1 MKHEC
6 SSNAAEDIVFT
17 DCAKREISLD
27 HNHRTINYLRL
38 SITDRCNLRCI
49 YCMPEEGIQFKPHSE
64 ILTYEEMLRIVKLCV
79 RSGIRKV
86 RLTGGE
92 PLVRKGI
99 LSFIEK
105 LCEIEHLKEVAL
117 TTNGVLLKEYAR
129 DLRKCG
135 LRCINVSMDTLK
147 PERYRQITRV
157 GSFTQVWEGIEEAEA
172 AGLSPIKIN
181 VVAMRGVNDDEVLEF
196 ARLTYRKPYHVRFI
210 ELMPIGEANARV
222 KENFVSGDDILRQ
235 IRALGTVRCVPSGR
249 LDGPASMYAL
259 EGAQGRIGVIAA
271 LSHHFCQT
279 CNRLR
284 LTADGYLRGCLFSDR
299 ETDLKTPMRQGKE
312 DDHLV
317 DLIEDTI
324 LKKPKDHGLA
334 LHKQHRKCARPMNDI
349 GG

>member
-1 MKHEC
+1 MMKNEC
-6 SSNAAEDIVFT
+6 SSNVEDIVFADDVQRKT
-17 DCAKREISLD
+17 SLD

-38 SITDRCNLRCI
+38 SITDRCNLRCL
-49 YCMPEEGIQFKPHSE
+49 YCMPEEGIQFKPHRE

-79 RSGIRKV
+79 WSGIRKV

-105 LCEIEHLKEVAL
+105 LCEIENLKEVSL

-129 DLRKCG
+129 DLKRCG
-135 LRCINVSMDTLK
+135 LRGINVSMDTLK

-157 GSFTQVWEGIEEAEA
+157 GSFSQVWEGIEEAEA
-172 AGLSPIKIN
+172 VGLNPVKIN
-181 VVAMRGVNDDEVLEF
+181 VVAMRGVNDDEVLDF

-222 KENFVSGDDILRQ
+222 EENFVSGDDILRQ
-235 IRALGTVRCVPSGR
+235 IHCLGSVRCVPSGR

-271 LSHHFCQT
+271 LSHHFCKT

-299 ETDLKTPMRQGKE
+299 ETDLKTPLREGE
-312 DDHLV
+312 DDDHLLN
-317 DLIEDTI
+317 LIEDTI
-324 LKKPKDHGLA
+324 LKKPKDHGLT
-334 LHKQHRKCARPMNDI
+334 LQKQYRKCARPMNGI

>member
-1 MKHEC
+1 
-6 SSNAAEDIVFT
+6 
-17 DCAKREISLD
+17 
-27 HNHRTINYLRL
+27 
-38 SITDRCNLRCI
+38 
-49 YCMPEEGIQFKPHSE
+49 MPEEGIQFQPHSE
-64 ILTYEEMLRIVKLCV
+64 ILTYEEMLRIVRLCV

-92 PLVRKGI
+92 PLVRRGI
-99 LSFIEK
+99 LPFIEN
-105 LCEIEHLKEVAL
+105 LCKIEHLQEIAM

-129 DLRKCG
+129 DLRRSG
-135 LRCINVSMDTLK
+135 LRCINVSMDTLNS
-147 PERYRQITRV
+147 ERYRQITRG
-157 GSFTQVWEGIEEAEA
+157 GSFEQVWEGIEEAEE
-172 AGLSPIKIN
+172 AGLDPVKIN
-181 VVAMRGVNDDEVLEF
+181 VVAMKGVNDDEVLDF
-196 ARLTYRKPYHVRFI
+196 ASLTYRKPYHVRFI

-235 IRALGTVRCVPSGR
+235 IHSLGTVRWVPSGR

-284 LTADGYLRGCLFSDR
+284 LTAEGYLRGCLFSDR

-312 DDHLV
+312 DDHLL